1 MKFAHE
7 FQAALQR
14 EGFPEHWV
22 KSAFPYKQLK
32 KSIKRVRNELDEH
45 NVDLA
50 NLPGGSFE
58 YDFEGRYS
66 AICPTDVTVTN
77 TMGTGDRN
85 GFTPKLTLIY
95 DNNLD
100 STSDKPIRT
109 VLSLFPPD
117 PPTTAETIANLGL
130 DGSSNEESILASTAE

>member
-1 MKFAHE
+1 MAKIWHPQHQAIKTITATMKFAHE

-22 KSAFPYKQLK
+22 KAAFPYKQLK

-58 YDFEGRYS
+58 YDFKGKFFAVHLIIIAVS
-66 AICPTDVTVTN
+66 DTPNQAIEMALP
-77 TMGTGDRN
+77 
-85 GFTPKLTLIY
+85 
-95 DNNLD
+95 
-100 STSDKPIRT
+100 
-109 VLSLFPPD
+109 
-117 PPTTAETIANLGL
+117 LG
-130 DGSSNEESILASTAE
+130 